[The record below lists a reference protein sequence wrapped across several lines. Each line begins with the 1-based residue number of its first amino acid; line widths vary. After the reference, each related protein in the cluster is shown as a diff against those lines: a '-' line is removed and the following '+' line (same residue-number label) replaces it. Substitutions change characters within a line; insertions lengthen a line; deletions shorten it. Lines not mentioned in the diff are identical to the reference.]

1 MTCGRGGLCGSG
13 ETHGSG
19 GPFDSVGPSGT
30 NFLAAVE
37 QENDPPHPT
46 TEIYDTKNL
55 NIKPENYWSYFLETI
70 LHPMVYGRS
79 VVRV

>member
-37 QENDPPHPT
+37 QENDLPHPKFMT
-46 TEIYDTKNL
+46 QKI
-55 NIKPENYWSYFLETI
+55 
-70 LHPMVYGRS
+70 
-79 VVRV
+79 